1 MGRAEAAATNLTA
14 RAAQLRYDLPQRMKD
29 DRIDSHHGNTQPKR
43 GLILRLLY
51 RVYTNYLG
59 VTPPTPAQE
68 KVAAVVLIG
77 GVVLGLI
84 AVVGLVFFLWETMT
98 RMGGR

>member
-1 MGRAEAAATNLTA
+1 MLKTAAINFIT
-14 RAAQLRYDLPQRMKD
+14 RAAQSRYDLPDRMNRNRTTSH
-29 DRIDSHHGNTQPKR
+29 DRNAQPKR

-68 KVAAVVLIG
+68 RVTAVVLIAG
-77 GVVLGLI
+77 VAVSLIVIVAVVL
-84 AVVGLVFFLWETMT
+84 FMWDTMMK
-98 RMGGR
+98 MGGP

>member
-1 MGRAEAAATNLTA
+1 VPHSKPSFGLEWAEL
-14 RAAQLRYDLPQRMKD
+14 QYDLPERMPEENTSN
-29 DRIDSHHGNTQPKR
+29 REGNAQPKR
-43 GLILRLLY
+43 GLLLRLLY

-68 KVAAVVLIG
+68 RVTAVVLIG

-84 AVVGLVFFLWETMT
+84 AIVLVVFFLWQTMMK
-98 RMGGR
+98 MGR

>member
-1 MGRAEAAATNLTA
+1 MVSLGVASALSMNSSHPT
-14 RAAQLRYDLPQRMKD
+14 DLPAPPR
-29 DRIDSHHGNTQPKR
+29 KR

-68 KVAAVVLIG
+68 RIAAVVLIG
-77 GVVLGLI
+77 GVVLGLA
-84 AVVGLVFFLWETMT
+84 AVVVFVLLMWQTIS
-98 RMGGR
+98 RGGQ